1 MKVSTFLVIKA
12 VVSLLFG
19 VGMALLPTQLMNM
32 FGATLDPSGVFMTR
46 TVGACLIGI
55 GLICWLGKDIADNG
69 RRAITLG
76 LFVGDTLGFIFAL
89 MAQLAGLMNPIGWI
103 VVLLW
108 LLLALGNGYCRFLK
122 LGNP

>member
-12 VVSLLFG
+12 VISLLFG
-19 VGMALLPTQLMNM
+19 IGMAVLPALLMNL
-32 FGATLDPSGVFMTR
+32 FGIALDPSGVFMTR

-69 RRAITLG
+69 RSVITLS
-76 LFVGDTLGFIFAL
+76 LFAADTLGFIFAL
-89 MAQLAGLMNPIGWI
+89 MAQLAGLMNAFGWVI
-103 VVLLW
+103 VIIW

-122 LGNP
+122 LSAA